1 MSTCAHSDLQCA
13 KYHGAVSGGVN
24 RGSGKDISDVV
35 LRLVDD
41 RRGMVEDRGEQ
52 NGSSGIRKKRARQQ
66 QQEEEEEEEE
76 GRKKKEKIDRGPPSF
91 QVSNDKNRTGGS
103 DLSNLT

>member
-1 MSTCAHSDLQCA
+1 M
-13 KYHGAVSGGVN
+13 N
-24 RGSGKDISDVV
+24 RGGGKDISDVV
-35 LRLVDD
+35 LRLMDD
-41 RRGMVEDRGEQ
+41 RRGIVEDRGEQ

-66 QQEEEEEEEE
+66 QEEEEEE